1 MKRSLRTKT
10 LTKKS
15 DSIKTYRFRA
25 SSHEGIGNPHRKYIY
40 YFYLVQIKIKKIFS
54 CNYIISEDFTRAHTQ
69 DSTYILSKLLMP
81 S

>member
-15 DSIKTYRFRA
+15 DSIKMYRFRA

-40 YFYLVQIKIKKIFS
+40 YFYLVQIKIKKYFHA
-54 CNYIISEDFTRAHTQ
+54 IISFQNTLHEHIHKIAHTYFQ
-69 DSTYILSKLLMP
+69 NC
-81 S
+81 

>member
-15 DSIKTYRFRA
+15 DSIKMYRFRA

-40 YFYLVQIKIKKIFS
+40 YFYLVQIKID
-54 CNYIISEDFTRAHTQ
+54 NYFMM
-69 DSTYILSKLLMP
+69 K
-81 S
+81 